1 MGKIGDLFVRL
12 GLKSDGFKKG
22 MQDAKKE
29 TQSFGSK
36 LGQMKAGALAV
47 WAAIGTAVVK
57 FSQDFISATNRIGD
71 AWETEMRGIKN
82 AYYSVLADISN
93 YKPDTSSIRNFFKGE
108 WEWIKKT
115 FGNANEAAEAGK
127 EAAKAFDAEFELTHS
142 IELQKKGIQQELNEL
157 YALMR
162 DTSKSSDV
170 RKAAMERYKA
180 LLQPLADAEIEV
192 YRNMMNAAISE
203 WTAGT
208 GLNRTS
214 DEIVEFFTKIG
225 TDAQAMADKFPDIY
239 DVFNNRKGDKTNLPI
254 FDIIGKYRDAAN
266 QMSGVGRE
274 MARVTN
280 SINAEIKRTFDTLVS
295 EIDKA
300 ASEDLKLDL
309 ELDLEIDT
317 EELDW
322 SALDAEIEAFANGWN
337 EHCLEIKAM
346 NDMLEQSFIDSF
358 SGGTQALMDM
368 LMGVEGADASQVMAA
383 ILQPMARTATQLGEM
398 LIAEGLAIKAF
409 KDSLKTLKPEVAFA
423 AGATLIAVG
432 AALSSGIKAL
442 GTSGGTAGTT
452 AAAGTTATSGTQTLE
467 QEITVNVV
475 GEISGDKIILAG
487 QKTLNKWSR

>member
-115 FGNANEAAEAGK
+115 FGNAKEAAEAGE

-142 IELQKKGIQQELNEL
+142 IALQKKGIQQELNEL

-170 RKAAMERYKA
+170 RKAAIERYKA

-239 DVFNNRKGDKTNLPI
+239 DVFNKRKGDKTNLPI

-266 QMSGVGRE
+266 QMSDVERE
-274 MARVTN
+274 MARVIN
-280 SINAEIKRTFDTLVS
+280 SINAEIKRKFDTLVS

-300 ASEDLKLDL
+300 ASEELKLDL
-309 ELDLEIDT
+309 ELDVDLEEI
-317 EELDW
+317 DW
-322 SALDAEIEAFANGWN
+322 SALEQEFSQNLSNIQNTLAASYAEIDNLN
-337 EHCLEIKAM
+337 Q
-346 NDMLEQSFIDSF
+346 MLAQSLTDSF
-358 SGGTQALMDM
+358 SSGLQALTDFVV
-368 LMGVEGADASQVMAA
+368 GIDGANTEQIMAA
-383 ILQPMARTATQLGEM
+383 FIQPIANMMKNMGEM
-398 LIAEGLAIKAF
+398 FMAEGIAELELITGTPAQKI
-409 KDSLKTLKPEVAFA
+409 A
-423 AGATLIAVG
+423 AGAALIAVSSALASGLSKMQG
-432 AALSSGIKAL
+432 AIG
-442 GTSGGTAGTT
+442 GTSASTSASASSATGT
-452 AAAGTTATSGTQTLE
+452 SMQTYE
-467 QEITVNVV
+467 QEITINVV

>member
-22 MQDAKKE
+22 MTDAKKE

-57 FSQDFISATNRIGD
+57 FSQDFISATNKIGD
-71 AWETEMRGIKN
+71 AWETQMRGMKA
-82 AYYSVLADISN
+82 AYNSVLADFTN

-108 WEWIKKT
+108 LEWIKKT
-115 FGNANEAAEAGK
+115 FGNAKESADAGK
-127 EAAKAFDAEFELTHS
+127 EAAKAFDAEFELTQS
-142 IELQKKGIQQELNEL
+142 VTLQRKQIQHELNEL
-157 YALMR
+157 YAIMR
-162 DTSKSSDV
+162 DTSKSNEI
-170 RKAAMERYKA
+170 RKNAQERYKA
-180 LLQPLADAEIEV
+180 LLQPIADAEVAV
-192 YRNMMNAAISE
+192 YSNMLDAAITE
-203 WTAGT
+203 WQAGT
-208 GLNRTS
+208 GLNRTR
-214 DEIVEFFTKIG
+214 DEIVEFFSKIG
-225 TDAQAMADKFPDIY
+225 IETEAMAAKFPDIY

-254 FDIIGKYRDAAN
+254 FDIIGRYQDAAN
-266 QMSGVGRE
+266 QMSNVEKE

-280 SINAEIKRTFDTLVS
+280 AINADIKRGLDAQVK
-295 EIDKA
+295 EIAKA
-300 ASEDLKLDL
+300 ANEKLKLDL
-309 ELDLEIDT
+309 KLDLEIDT

-337 EHCLEIKAM
+337 EHCLEIKAL

-358 SGGTQALMDM
+358 SGGTQALTDM

-398 LIAEGLAIKAF
+398 LIAEGLGIKAF